1 MSNKL
6 YRIYVGAICNRDLEI
21 FQEIKKFCSK
31 NYNISIVNLFKSGSD
46 KFNVKYFKKRLK
58 KYPISLIIVK
68 LYSEASNQ
76 IIYDALNLYAPNIP
90 VLNSLNSV
98 KICESRRNTFQF
110 INQKCKKLY
119 TPQIYP
125 TFNEAY
131 EAFNNGKNII
141 IKLDTHN
148 IPSLPKNDRILGIA
162 ENSNQF
168 EKLTA
173 EFKNN
178 DLFFQEYIGEFDL
191 VYKIYVID
199 RWVGSIT
206 SHNRLQERN
215 DLSPLDL
222 IHMRA
227 PVEKQFK
234 RRVLRLG
241 RKLGLAI
248 FGIDY
253 IITQDGIPYIVDV
266 NDFPSFRSIPEAVS
280 LISDYIYNI
289 LLVRGQ
295 IYKASVKVQG

>member
-6 YRIYVGAICNRDLEI
+6 NRIYIGAICNRDLEI

-31 NYNISIVNLFKSGSD
+31 NYNISIVNLFKNGSNI
-46 KFNVKYFKKRLK
+46 FNVKYFQKKLK

-68 LYSEASNQ
+68 LYSETSNQ

-90 VLNSLNSV
+90 VLNSLTSV
-98 KICESRRNTFQF
+98 KICESRKNTFQF

-119 TPQIYP
+119 TPQFYP
-125 TFNEAY
+125 TFSEAY
-131 EAFNNGKNII
+131 EACKNGKNII
-141 IKLDTHN
+141 IKKNTHN

-162 ENSNQF
+162 ENLGQF
-168 EKLTA
+168 EKLTV
-173 EFKNN
+173 EFKSNN
-178 DLFFQEYIGEFDL
+178 LFFQEYIGEFDL

-206 SHNRLQERN
+206 SPNRLQERN

-222 IHMRA
+222 IHMRV

-234 RRVLRLG
+234 RRVIRLG
-241 RKLGLAI
+241 RKLGMAI

-253 IITQDGIPYIVDV
+253 IITKEGIPYIVDV
-266 NDFPSFRSIPEAVS
+266 NDFPSFRRIPEAVS

-289 LLVRGQ
+289 LFVRGQ
-295 IYKASVKVQG
+295 IYRASVKV

>member
-6 YRIYVGAICNRDLEI
+6 YRIYIGAICNRDLEI

-31 NYNISIVNLFKSGSD
+31 NYNISIVNLFKNGSD
-46 KFNVKYFKKRLK
+46 KFNVKYFKKKLK

-68 LYSEASNQ
+68 LYSEVSNQ
-76 IIYDALNLYAPNIP
+76 SIYDALNLYAPNIP
-90 VLNSLNSV
+90 VLNSIDSV
-98 KICESRRNTFQF
+98 KICESRKDTFQF
-110 INQKCKKLY
+110 INKKCKKLH
-119 TPQIYP
+119 TPPIYS

-131 EAFNNGKNII
+131 EACRNGKSII

-162 ENSNQF
+162 KNLHQF
-168 EKLTA
+168 EEITTIYKG
-173 EFKNN
+173 NI
-178 DLFFQEYIGEFDL
+178 LFFQEYIGEFDII
-191 VYKIYVID
+191 YKIYVID

-206 SHNRLQERN
+206 SHNRLQERSE
-215 DLSPLDL
+215 LSPLDL
-222 IHMRA
+222 IHMRV
-227 PVEKQFK
+227 PIDKQFK

-241 RKLGLAI
+241 RKLGMAI

-253 IITQDGIPYIVDV
+253 ILNKEGVPYIVDI

-289 LLVRGQ
+289 LFVRGQ
-295 IYKASVKVQG
+295 IYRASVKVQG